1 MMSFVERFRAKA
13 TKATQ
18 AQSRLKALER
28 MQRIAPAHVDSPFEF
43 SLRAPEKLPRP
54 LLAIDGQ
61 SVGYG
66 ERVILQKISLTLSPG
81 DRVALLGRNGAGKS
95 TLMKLLAGELTGS
108 TGKRTEA
115 RDLRIGYF
123 AQHQMEQLFPQES
136 PMEHLRQL
144 SKKLE
149 DRATEQDLRNFLAGF
164 GFQGDRVFEAVAP
177 FSGGEKARLVLALVS
192 YQRPN
197 LLLLDEPTNHLDLEM
212 RQALTVALQDYDGA
226 VVVVSHDRHLLRTV
240 ADELYRV
247 ADGRARV
254 FDGDLDD
261 YARLQETDRVVGST
275 PADPASRAQSADAR
289 KQRKRDDA
297 ARRQRVSGFKAEASR
312 LEQALAKL
320 STKQA
325 ANEAALADPALY
337 AQDAKAEL
345 MKLLDTGRQ
354 LAAQIAATEEAWL
367 SATEEYESAVSAEAD
382 EDDPQ

>member
-1 MMSFVERFRAKA
+1 M
-13 TKATQ
+13 
-18 AQSRLKALER
+18 
-28 MQRIAPAHVDSPFEF
+28 D
-43 SLRAPEKLPRP
+43 
-54 LLAIDGQ
+54 
-61 SVGYG
+61 
-66 ERVILQKISLTLSPG
+66 
-81 DRVALLGRNGAGKS
+81 
-95 TLMKLLAGELTGS
+95 
-108 TGKRTEA
+108 
-115 RDLRIGYF
+115 
-123 AQHQMEQLFPQES
+123 
-136 PMEHLRQL
+136 HLRGL

-247 ADGRARV
+247 AEGRARV

-261 YARLQETDRVVGST
+261 YARLQETERVVGN
-275 PADPASRAQSADAR
+275 PAADSATRAQSADAR

-297 ARRQRVSGFKAEASR
+297 ARRQRLSGFKAEASR
-312 LEQALAKL
+312 LEQELARL
-320 STKQA
+320 SARQA
-325 ANEAALADPALY
+325 ANETALADPALY
-337 AQDAKAEL
+337 AQDAKPEL

-367 SATEEYESAVSAEAD
+367 AAAEQYEAAVAAEASED
-382 EDDPQ
+382 EPA

>member
-1 MMSFVERFRAKA
+1 
-13 TKATQ
+13 
-18 AQSRLKALER
+18 
-28 MQRIAPAHVDSPFEF
+28 
-43 SLRAPEKLPRP
+43 
-54 LLAIDGQ
+54 
-61 SVGYG
+61 
-66 ERVILQKISLTLSPG
+66 
-81 DRVALLGRNGAGKS
+81 
-95 TLMKLLAGELTGS
+95 MKLLAGELAGT

-123 AQHQMEQLFPQES
+123 AQHQMEQLYPQES
-136 PMEHLRQL
+136 PMDHLRGL

-164 GFQGDRVFEAVAP
+164 GFTGDRVFEAVAP

-247 ADGRARV
+247 SEGRARV

-261 YARLQETDRVVGST
+261 YARLQESERVVGSSPVDST
-275 PADPASRAQSADAR
+275 AKAQSADAR

-297 ARRQRVSGFKAEASR
+297 VRRQRLSGFKSEASR
-312 LEQALAKL
+312 LEQELAKL
-320 STKQA
+320 SAKQA
-325 ANEAALADPALY
+325 KNEVALADPALY
-337 AQDAKAEL
+337 AQEAKAEL
-345 MKLLDTGRQ
+345 LKLLDTGRQ

-367 SATEEYESAVSAEAD
+367 VAAEQYESAVAAEANED
-382 EDDPQ
+382 EPA

>member
-1 MMSFVERFRAKA
+1 M
-13 TKATQ
+13 
-18 AQSRLKALER
+18 
-28 MQRIAPAHVDSPFEF
+28 D
-43 SLRAPEKLPRP
+43 
-54 LLAIDGQ
+54 
-61 SVGYG
+61 
-66 ERVILQKISLTLSPG
+66 
-81 DRVALLGRNGAGKS
+81 
-95 TLMKLLAGELTGS
+95 
-108 TGKRTEA
+108 
-115 RDLRIGYF
+115 
-123 AQHQMEQLFPQES
+123 
-136 PMEHLRQL
+136 HLRGL

-261 YARLQETDRVVGST
+261 YARLQETERVVGNPTDS
-275 PADPASRAQSADAR
+275 AAKGQSADAR
-289 KQRKRDDA
+289 RQRKRDDA
-297 ARRQRVSGFKAEASR
+297 ARRQRLSGFKAEASR
-312 LEQALAKL
+312 LEQELARL
-320 STKQA
+320 SAKQA

-337 AQDAKAEL
+337 AQDAKPEL

-354 LAAQIAATEEAWL
+354 LAAQIAAAEEAWL
-367 SATEEYESAVSAEAD
+367 AAAEQYESAVAAEASED
-382 EDDPQ
+382 EPA